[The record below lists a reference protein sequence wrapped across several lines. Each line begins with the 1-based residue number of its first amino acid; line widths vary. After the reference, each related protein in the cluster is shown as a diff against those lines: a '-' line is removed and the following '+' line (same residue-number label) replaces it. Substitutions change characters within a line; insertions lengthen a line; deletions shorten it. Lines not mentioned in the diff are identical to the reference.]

1 MVDRLQI
8 YKKLFV
14 TAQLLLLLNVVSID
28 SAYSYQ
34 SDVRQ
39 LKAFSNAFV
48 EVAKEVTPAVV
59 SITATKNISLSQ
71 MHEGR
76 GSGEFDDFFRRFFPQ
91 DEEFSQQGLGSG
103 VLIDKAGYIL
113 TNNHVIKDA
122 SKLEVRLLDKRRFNA
137 EIVGADP
144 LTDVALIK
152 IEGENLPYARL
163 GNSEQVQIGEWV
175 MAIGT
180 PFGEMLN
187 STVTAGIVSAIGRNL
202 GIINRQDP
210 NNSNNY
216 KIEDFI
222 QTDAAINPGNSGGP
236 LINLDGEVI
245 GINTAILSN
254 TGSYQGYGFA
264 IPINLAKNITNDL
277 RIFGTVKRGI
287 IGISFQEI
295 QDQKEMK
302 KYQLDNPYGV
312 VIRDFTLG
320 EDSPGKRAGLQK
332 DDVIIAVND
341 NPIGRSGQLQTIV
354 ASKKP
359 GDKIKLTYIRDGK
372 VNNVVVTLG
381 DMPSAPAPVLVSGQL
396 SFPEIGLGV
405 SDSPHTQ
412 ERISDEPNG
421 VIVTRVLRNSVAF
434 SNNIKLGDIIYKIE
448 KTEIHGMSDF
458 TEAVEQYRN
467 QSSIVLYIRNEEGHQ
482 LINLRLDQ

>member
-1 MVDRLQI
+1 MVYKLQI
-8 YKKLFV
+8 HKKLFV
-14 TAQLLLLLNVVSID
+14 IAQLFLLLNVVSID
-28 SAYSYQ
+28 FAYSYQ

-71 MHEGR
+71 MHER
-76 GSGEFDDFFRRFFPQ
+76 RESGELDDFFRRFFPQ
-91 DEEFSQQGLGSG
+91 DDEFSQQGLGSG

-113 TNNHVIKDA
+113 TNNHVIQDA
-122 SKLEVRLLDKRRFNA
+122 SKLEVRLLDKRRFDA

-202 GIINRQDP
+202 GIINRRDT
-210 NNSNNY
+210 NSSY

-277 RIFGTVKRGI
+277 RVFGTVKRGI

-295 QDQKEMK
+295 QDQNEMER
-302 KYQLDNPYGV
+302 YQLDNPYGL

-341 NPIGRSGQLQTIV
+341 NPIARSGQLQTIV

-359 GDKIKLTYIRDGK
+359 GDKIKLTYIRGGK

-381 DMPSAPAPVLVSGQL
+381 DMPSAPAPVLVSGRL

-405 SDSPHTQ
+405 SESPQTQ

-421 VIVTRVLRNSVAF
+421 VVVTRVLRNSVAF
-434 SNNIKLGDIIYKIE
+434 NNDIKLGDIIYKIE

-458 TEAVEQYRN
+458 TESVEQYRN
-467 QSSIVLYIRNEEGHQ
+467 QSSIVLYIRNNEGHQ
-482 LINLRLDQ
+482 LINLRIDQ